1 MIVDIYEGTFMLML
15 KKFTPLIVLAL
26 FATGVY
32 LMMQGMNNAIDMANP
47 KKAKVAKEAK

>member
-1 MIVDIYEGTFMLML
+1 MIIDIYEGTFML

-26 FATGVY
+26 FAAGVY
-32 LMMQGMNNAIDMANP
+32 LMMQGMNNAIDMADP